1 MWMFGSCLYIILMIY
16 VFLEWSAPWGSSDD
30 APSCLVQLKVF
41 SCPSEIFGALWN
53 DAHIFDL
60 AVWLAHRKKK
70 SKKVTA
76 LGAPA
81 VRYDDFIDGEQ
92 TEALLH
98 FMRNDSDAVKCF
110 KRLRAGRRN
119 SLFWREDGF
128 TTCFFSPGC
137 CCQSSFYKSSY
148 CFYTAQVCRRCVC
161 GADGFPHILRQQLIK
176 AVPTASSGLHLLSI

>member
-1 MWMFGSCLYIILMIY
+1 MF
-16 VFLEWSAPWGSSDD
+16 
-30 APSCLVQLKVF
+30 F
-41 SCPSEIFGALWN
+41 SCPGEIFGALWN

-110 KRLRAGRRN
+110 KKLRAGRRN
-119 SLFWREDGF
+119 SLF
-128 TTCFFSPGC
+128 
-137 CCQSSFYKSSY
+137 
-148 CFYTAQVCRRCVC
+148 
-161 GADGFPHILRQQLIK
+161 
-176 AVPTASSGLHLLSI
+176 